1 MKWCQWKSTSEN
13 SLLHQ
18 VKRKLTK
25 ILRSNFFKTQSFPR
39 KHHTQGSPGQDSAL
53 SWTKKPFPGGVC
65 WDNYKQLYN
74 SVAAWDDGQLL
85 GLIQK
90 LKGKW
95 DAQRGSESC
104 HIPGRQPHMS
114 QGWTHP
120 HGKPGHLPMAEP
132 EALCGR
138 KFFRKW
144 KTRCTTPSLISSQPA
159 ARPWGATPPERLNFL
174 TGLKLC
180 MWAPICLGQ
189 SMCVWENTNVAVH
202 GWTWDEQ
209 RRLRNYK
216 CLHAYLHFFIWF
228 HQIQESITQ
237 K

>member
-39 KHHTQGSPGQDSAL
+39 KHHMQGCPGQDSAL

-74 SVAAWDDGQLL
+74 SVAAWDGGQLL

-104 HIPGRQPHMS
+104 HIPGCQPHMS
-114 QGWTHP
+114 RGWTHP

-132 EALCGR
+132 EAQCGR

-144 KTRCTTPSLISSQPA
+144 KTCCTTPSLISSQPA
-159 ARPWGATPPERLNFL
+159 ARPWGATLPLLNVSTFWL
-174 TGLKLC
+174 DWT
-180 MWAPICLGQ
+180 
-189 SMCVWENTNVAVH
+189 CVCGRPYV
-202 GWTWDEQ
+202 
-209 RRLRNYK
+209 
-216 CLHAYLHFFIWF
+216 
-228 HQIQESITQ
+228 
-237 K
+237 

>member
-1 MKWCQWKSTSEN
+1 MFLKKKKKGVISMKWCQWKSTSEN

-114 QGWTHP
+114 RGWTHP
-120 HGKPGHLPMAEP
+120 HGKPGH
-132 EALCGR
+132 
-138 KFFRKW
+138 F
-144 KTRCTTPSLISSQPA
+144 T
-159 ARPWGATPPERLNFL
+159 
-174 TGLKLC
+174 
-180 MWAPICLGQ
+180 
-189 SMCVWENTNVAVH
+189 H
-202 GWTWDEQ
+202 GWAWGSV
-209 RRLRNYK
+209 R
-216 CLHAYLHFFIWF
+216 
-228 HQIQESITQ
+228 QEVLSEMKNSLYNTFSN
-237 K
+237 